1 MVPEPAPIPRTQAQ
15 IAEAAQARG
24 LTIPAPC
31 AEGVAA
37 NLALLAV
44 HAERLR
50 TPPDGEAQ

>member
-1 MVPEPAPIPRTQAQ
+1 MVPEPAPIPRTLAQ

-24 LTIPAPC
+24 LTIPEAC

-37 NLALLAV
+37 SLALLSV

-50 TPPDGEAQ
+50 TPPAGEAR